1 MIKEFEKLRSRR
13 ERTGQGSAGGSI
25 CLMLIVLWLCL
36 MLFPGTV
43 SAANEEQDNI
53 QLSKSNVTIL
63 KDHTVRL
70 KISGYK
76 GTPKW
81 SSSKPEIA
89 TVTQGGLVRGLQTGW
104 TVVRVVCGKQT
115 LQCRVAVRKVTADR
129 LAQLHRQEKKDPGG
143 VVLAGSSSIQR
154 WASANSALEPYRVLN
169 MGIDGSRVG
178 QWRRWYKKLVKPY
191 HPQAVVVYLGTNDIY
206 RDASGVEHARRLAA
220 LLDEMHKALPETM
233 FFYVSIVH
241 TPLRYDRILEE
252 KISNREMR
260 DFCQSCPYATYIDLA
275 SVMRKKNGRPEPRLF
290 LDGQHPNKE
299 GYALW
304 NKVVAAAVK
313 EYLDGPNLPEEE
325 TETNEVIDESL
336 L

>member
-1 MIKEFEKLRSRR
+1 MIREFENMCSGP

-89 TVTQGGLVRGLQTGW
+89 TVTQGGRVRGLQPGR
-104 TVVRVVCGKQT
+104 TVVRVVCGKKT
-115 LQCRVAVRKVTADR
+115 LRCRITVRKVSADR
-129 LAQLHRQEKKDPGG
+129 LDQLNRQERQNPGG
-143 VVLAGSSSIQR
+143 IVLCGSSSIQR
-154 WASANSALEPYRVLN
+154 WTSATSVLEPYRVIN
-169 MGIDGSRVG
+169 MGIDGSKVV
-178 QWRRWYKKLVKPY
+178 QWSRWYKRLVVPY
-191 HPQAVVVYLGTNDIY
+191 RPRAVVVYIGTNDIY
-206 RDASGVEHARRLAA
+206 YRGISGPGHARAMAA
-220 LLDEMHKALPETM
+220 LLDAMHELLPETM

-241 TPLRYDRILEE
+241 TPLHYESIKEE
-252 KISNREMR
+252 KISNREMEL
-260 DFCQSCPYATYIDLA
+260 FCQTHAYATYIDLA
-275 SVMRKKNGRPEPRLF
+275 SRMLQKNGSPDPKLYT
-290 LDGQHPNKE
+290 DGRHPNKE
-299 GYALW
+299 GYAIW

-313 EYLDGPNLPEEE
+313 RYLDHQNLPEKDA
-325 TETNEVIDESL
+325 VVLSDESL
-336 L
+336 Q